1 VNESTRGFTVQV
13 VTLNIGSKEV
23 GYGCSYPENLNEMD
37 QFPDMYTGYLPPL
50 AEESRKKGFSGMS
63 KHAITRHEHREARK
77 KAAAT
82 NSADAEATIAADYD
96 AAIADEA
103 IDKSALEAMALV
115 EAEHGTKE
123 AEKDAKVKKKKKLAD
138 AKKLLLLKEQL
149 LEHERTGRPRR
160 RATSTAMLESIQNEI
175 PIQGGKSKAKKP
187 KRKAKANKAKRPKGT
202 ASSSSGDANKE
213 REKKRAKK

>member
-1 VNESTRGFTVQV
+1 
-13 VTLNIGSKEV
+13 
-23 GYGCSYPENLNEMD
+23 
-37 QFPDMYTGYLPPL
+37 
-50 AEESRKKGFSGMS
+50 MS

-82 NSADAEATIAADYD
+82 NSAEAEATIAADYD

-115 EAEHGTKE
+115 EAEHGTEE
-123 AEKDAKVKKKKKLAD
+123 AEKDAEVKKKKILAD

-149 LEHERTGRPRR
+149 LEHERTDRPRR
-160 RATSTAMLESIQNEI
+160 RVTSTAMLESIQNEI
-175 PIQGGKSKAKKP
+175 TIQGGNSKAKKP
-187 KRKAKANKAKRPKGT
+187 KRKAKANKAKRPKG
-202 ASSSSGDANKE
+202 AASSSGDANEE